1 MNNKNTDLL
10 TIRDLWDI
18 FRYNILLFVLS
29 VSISISIS
37 IVYVLV
43 TPPLFQ
49 RSASILIKDDSQG
62 KSVNL
67 QSMQEFDYLG
77 LSNVAINLNNELNI
91 IRTLSFMET
100 VVGRLGLDYSYG
112 IKQNNIRW
120 IDLYT
125 LSPFKVVVDSTLEN
139 SVINFEIEFNNSHQY
154 IISNLTIDQYE
165 VEGDIEGEFGVDAE
179 TGYGN
184 INISNTLLF
193 SEPTSVGQLYQF
205 SKSTIKTTAKKH
217 LGHLSVVIRSKDA
230 SIIDLSITDENP
242 QKAEHILNT
251 LISVYNENWLKD
263 KNEITYSTSDFIDDR
278 ISVIEAELGAVDGD
292 ISDFKSSNLLPD
304 VSVAANIHLDQSTE
318 NKKRLLNLNNQLYMA
333 RYIKEY
339 IDIDI
344 SENKLLPSNS
354 GIENSA
360 IEAQICKYNE
370 LLLHKNIFVAN
381 SGDQNPLVIDMV
393 TTLAALKGVINKSIE
408 DLINTLSIQVKNVKV
423 EEIENRHYLAENPK
437 QAKDL
442 LGVERQQRIKQELY
456 LFLLKKREENE
467 LAQAFSAYNT
477 KVLSLA
483 DGLNSPVEPRKQIIL
498 FLALVIGM
506 GLPVVLL
513 IIKESLNTIV
523 KSKKDLNVLTIPFVG
538 SIPFIEY
545 FSKYKTLF
553 KKNKKTPV
561 LSSISRSISNESFRV
576 VRTNL
581 DFMMTSKNEAQLIQ
595 SISINP
601 SSGKSF
607 VIANLGV
614 SMALKGAKVLIID
627 ADMRKATLSK
637 YFGNTSYGISDYL
650 SHNSV
655 NIEDIIVKSELHSN
669 VDFLP
674 VGIIPPNPSELL
686 LTSNFEELIT
696 KMKTCYDYIFLD
708 CPPVDIVPDAA
719 IIAKYCDVSI
729 FVIRAGLLDKRL
741 LPDVQAI
748 YESKKYNNMC
758 LLLNAVRYNNG
769 DYYSYQEYGYGSDL
783 DDEEILTL

>member
-304 VSVAANIHLDQSTE
+304 VSVAATIHLDQSTE

-483 DGLNSPVEPRKQIIL
+483 DGLNSPVKPRKQIIM

-674 VGIIPPNPSELL
+674 VGTIPPNPSELL

-741 LPDVQAI
+741 LPDVQAV